1 MSRRCSTRP
10 GTTRSRSSSHSA
22 HAILEGMN
30 SRSQRSQGGFT
41 TIELVL
47 IGVVICILATLIFTT
62 RAGVQ
67 QNERNTER
75 QRDVKELRNGLESYF
90 AQNNQYPTL
99 DDLNNSQWRAG
110 NMKSIE
116 PAVFKD
122 PLGTTDSFAD
132 KPAKNIYAYTVT
144 SASGAPC
151 GTAKDPCTQYTL
163 TATLEGGGTYVKN
176 NLN

>member
-1 MSRRCSTRP
+1 MH
-10 GTTRSRSSSHSA
+10 TTRSR
-22 HAILEGMN
+22 
-30 SRSQRSQGGFT
+30 RPGGFT

-47 IGVVICILATLIFTT
+47 VMVIICILLALVVTT
-62 RAGVQ
+62 RSGVQ

-90 AQNNQYPTL
+90 AQTNQYPSL
-99 DDLNNSQWRAG
+99 KDMNDPQWRSTH
-110 NMKSIE
+110 MKSIE
-116 PAVFKD
+116 TESFRD
-122 PLGTTDSFAD
+122 PSGIEDRLAD
-132 KPAKNIYAYTVT
+132 KPARDVYAYTVT

-163 TATLEGGGTYVKN
+163 TATLEGGGTFVKN

>member
-1 MSRRCSTRP
+1 
-10 GTTRSRSSSHSA
+10 
-22 HAILEGMN
+22 MN
-30 SRSQRSQGGFT
+30 KKLQRGFT

-47 IGVVICILATLIFTT
+47 VVVIIAILATLVFTT

-75 QRDVKELRNGLESYF
+75 QRDIKELRNGLESYF
-90 AQNNQYPTL
+90 TQADQYPTL
-99 DDLNNSQWRAG
+99 NDLNSPQWRAA
-110 NMKSIE
+110 NLKSIE
-116 PAVFKD
+116 ADVFRDPSNKD
-122 PLGTTDSFAD
+122 DSNNGGLLTD
-132 KPAKNIYAYTVT
+132 KPSGITYAYSVS

-151 GTAKDPCTQYTL
+151 GTAKDPCSQYSL

>member
-1 MSRRCSTRP
+1 MKSKLRSRRGVP
-10 GTTRSRSSSHSA
+10 IKQA
-22 HAILEGMN
+22 
-30 SRSQRSQGGFT
+30 GFT

-47 IGVVICILATLIFTT
+47 VIVIIGILSALVITT

-75 QRDVKELRNGLESYF
+75 QRDIKELRNGLESYF
-90 AQNNQYPTL
+90 AQADQYPTL
-99 DDLNNSQWRAG
+99 KDFNSSQWRTSNLKA
-110 NMKSIE
+110 IE
-116 PAVFKD
+116 ADVFRD
-122 PLGTTDSFAD
+122 PSNIEDMLLD
-132 KPAKNIYAYTVT
+132 KPTRNTYAYTVT

-163 TATLEGGGTYVKN
+163 TATLEGGGTFVKN

>member
-1 MSRRCSTRP
+1 MP
-10 GTTRSRSSSHSA
+10 IKQA
-22 HAILEGMN
+22 
-30 SRSQRSQGGFT
+30 GFT

-47 IGVVICILATLIFTT
+47 VIVIIGILSALVITT

-75 QRDVKELRNGLESYF
+75 QRDIKELRNGLESYF
-90 AQNNQYPTL
+90 AQADQYPTL
-99 DDLNNSQWRAG
+99 KDFNSSQWRTSNLKA
-110 NMKSIE
+110 IE
-116 PAVFKD
+116 ADVFRD
-122 PLGTTDSFAD
+122 PSNIEDMLLD
-132 KPAKNIYAYTVT
+132 KPTRNTYAYTVT

-163 TATLEGGGTYVKN
+163 TATLEGGGTFVKN

>member
-1 MSRRCSTRP
+1 M
-10 GTTRSRSSSHSA
+10 
-22 HAILEGMN
+22 
-30 SRSQRSQGGFT
+30 QRGFT

-47 IGVVICILATLIFTT
+47 VLVIIGILLALVITT

-75 QRDVKELRNGLESYF
+75 QRDIKELRNGLESYF
-90 AQNNQYPTL
+90 AQANQYPTL
-99 DDLNNSQWRAG
+99 KDVNSSQWRSSNLKAIEAAVFRDPS
-110 NMKSIE
+110 SIE
-116 PAVFKD
+116 D
-122 PLGTTDSFAD
+122 TLLD
-132 KPAKNIYAYTVT
+132 KPARKAYAYTVT

-163 TATLEGGGTYVKN
+163 TATLEGGGTFVKN